1 MAVRTG
7 AALLA
12 FVPVRGCS
20 YMPLLVPGAMAA
32 ARQILMLTLPRAIG
46 DGDGDAAD
54 GTVVCD
60 GVADRCDLQKRE
72 KHAGNDAA
80 ACKTGHLRLPLL
92 LALMPGRSCRCRC

>member
-12 FVPVRGCS
+12 FVQARGCL
-20 YMPLLVPGAMAA
+20 YMPLLALGAMAA
-32 ARQILMLTLPRAIG
+32 ARQILTLTLPRAIG

-60 GVADRCDLQKRE
+60 GVADRCDLRKRE
-72 KHAGNDAA
+72 RHAGNDAA
-80 ACKTGHLRLPLL
+80 ARKTGHLRLRLM
-92 LALMPGRSCRCRC
+92 LALMPGRRCRCQC